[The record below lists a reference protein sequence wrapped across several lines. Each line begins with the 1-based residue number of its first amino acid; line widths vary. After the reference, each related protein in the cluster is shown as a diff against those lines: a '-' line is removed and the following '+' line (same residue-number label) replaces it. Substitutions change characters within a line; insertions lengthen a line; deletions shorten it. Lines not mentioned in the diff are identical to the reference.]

1 MKNKNCYLHQQVTV
15 SSTKKNFKLN
25 IKRKMEEVK
34 MYYEI
39 GDIIRKNI
47 HVNGFDFKLF
57 ILKGHM
63 GISIQV
69 KDMNNVP
76 IKHAYVVD
84 ENDLD
89 MASDLFNQAI
99 DEWIEETQTNRTD

>member
-1 MKNKNCYLHQQVTV
+1 MH
-15 SSTKKNFKLN
+15 
-25 IKRKMEEVK
+25 
-34 MYYEI
+34 YEI
-39 GDIIRKNI
+39 GEIIRKNI

-99 DEWIEETQTNRTD
+99 DGLKRAQTNRTD

>member
-1 MKNKNCYLHQQVTV
+1 
-15 SSTKKNFKLN
+15 
-25 IKRKMEEVK
+25 

-39 GDIIRKNI
+39 GEIIRKNI

-84 ENDLD
+84 ENALD

-99 DEWIEETQTNRTD
+99 DEWIEENTDEQDRLINLVMKW